1 MKKLV
6 LLLSVIALL
15 IIATGAVSA
24 AKPAPDTFTITGYT
38 VNDPFTDPETVVL
51 PNGHTRYHIL
61 AQGGGE
67 DAEDNAFCAFLW
79 TQVAEP
85 GTPAINT
92 CDQLC
97 TIGTGQP
104 NQVCGVSGA
113 LNGRF
118 TFEEW
123 VDVNPAN
130 GKAKNEGVVTIIGA
144 APARR
149 AVVEFKGEV
158 DQAALTVSGKF
169 KVDKKQGAGAYN
181 DLKGQGDYTGGAAY
195 VFTVTFTGKLKD

>member
-38 VNDPFTDPETVVL
+38 TNNPFEDNETL
-51 PNGHTRYHIL
+51 PNGHVRYHIL

-67 DAEDNAFCAFLW
+67 DAVGDEFCEALSLGAF
-79 TQVAEP
+79 T
-85 GTPAINT
+85 T
-92 CDQLC
+92 CVDLC
-97 TIGTGQP
+97 EHYTSQA
-104 NQVCGVSGA
+104 CGVSGE
-113 LNGRF
+113 LNGSF

-123 VDVNPAN
+123 VDVNPVN
-130 GKAKNEGVVTIIGA
+130 GKAKNEGIVTIIGA
-144 APARR
+144 APARG
-149 AVVEFKGEV
+149 AVVDFKGEI
-158 DQAALTVSGKF
+158 DQAAQTVSGKF
-169 KVDKKQGAGAYN
+169 KVDKKRGTGAYN
-181 DLKGQGDYTGGAAY
+181 DLKGQGDYTGGAAF

>member
-15 IIATGAVSA
+15 IVATGAVSA

-38 VNDPFTDPETVVL
+38 TNDPSTDPETVVL

-67 DAEDNAFCAFLW
+67 DDEDNAFCAFLW
-79 TQVAEP
+79 TQVTPP
-85 GTPAINT
+85 GTPPISS

-97 TIGTGQP
+97 AAGTGQP
-104 NQVCGVSGA
+104 GQVCGVSGD

-130 GKAKNEGVVTIIGA
+130 GKAKNEGIVTIISA
-144 APARR
+144 DSEDT
-149 AVVEFKGEV
+149 AVVNFKGTV

-169 KVDKKQGAGAYN
+169 KVDKKQGTGAYD
-181 DLKGQGDYTGGAAY
+181 DLKGQGDYTGGAAL